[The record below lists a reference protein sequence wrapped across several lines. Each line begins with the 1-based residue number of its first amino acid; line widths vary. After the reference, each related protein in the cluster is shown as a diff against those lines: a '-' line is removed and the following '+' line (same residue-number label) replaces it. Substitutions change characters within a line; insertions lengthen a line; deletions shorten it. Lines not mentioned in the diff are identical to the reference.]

1 MQLLTG
7 PPGCGNNNPFYSPL
21 LYIIR
26 RALNKRDVFV
36 KKVETFANNF
46 IFFAKRFGIVEN
58 SCTFAS
64 AFENECS
71 CKQKKE
77 FFEKIYIDREVVQ
90 EASAGIDI
98 LVLG

>member
-1 MQLLTG
+1 MGITT
-7 PPGCGNNNPFYSPL
+7 PFAVPFYN
-21 LYIIR
+21 IIR
-26 RALNKRDVFV
+26 RALNKVEVFV

-64 AFENECS
+64 AFENERS

-90 EASAGIDI
+90 EASAGINI

>member
-1 MQLLTG
+1 M
-7 PPGCGNNNPFYSPL
+7 
-21 LYIIR
+21 
-26 RALNKRDVFV
+26 
-36 KKVETFANNF
+36 
-46 IFFAKRFGIVEN
+46 EN

-64 AFENECS
+64 AFENERS